1 MSRTAET
8 EHAQLPSSNSAVCA
22 ASLHRL
28 VLLPH
33 RSPLHFTLFFSLL
46 HLLAVP
52 CRRYIFSFSF
62 VLICR
67 LIHCDSIA
75 VVVVL
80 AAAAADDAAAAA
92 AAADFAGAA
101 AAASTA
107 AAAAMLLLL
116 LLLT

>member
-101 AAASTA
+101 AASTA